1 MSQTA
6 DDALLALARAR
17 LATEYDV
24 TRVLG
29 RGGMGLVLAAV
40 ERALERQVAI
50 KVLPSGED
58 ADDADAA
65 RLRREAQLAA
75 KLEHPGVV
83 PVYRVGRVEAFDF
96 IVMKFVDGPTLE
108 NAVARHG
115 PLTPHAAA
123 LILRAIAGALAAA
136 HDRGILHR
144 DVKAANV
151 LLDRSGRP
159 FLTDFGIA
167 ATVQDVGEGIMT
179 AGTPSYMAPELFA
192 GEAPTP
198 AADEY
203 AMGVLGYLLVTGQL
217 PFNADTLAGLA
228 QQHGREKP
236 APLYSKLGEI
246 PHELVRV
253 IERALAKSPRDRHG
267 SMAAVIAALEEI
279 RLRPEQRSV
288 AAAQLNRLAA
298 GAWAIVP
305 PAGATT
311 VMINSKPATGD
322 ARVAPAAPA
331 APRRVRGVNGMMT
344 PPRLPTAPR
353 IDARTLQV
361 GERLWPDILRKSLL
375 LAAIGV
381 ALWLFLAR
389 KAVLGRLASAEAAA
403 ESTEQAAMVN
413 PAPRMQVADTQE
425 NNPMV
430 LGLRALEAGRS
441 ADAVPLLQRA
451 VAADP
456 EDVQPSGYL
465 ACALRRL
472 GRHPEA
478 DQALARTGGLLG
490 PWSGCARKPA
500 TVP

>member
-1 MSQTA
+1 MSESA

-108 NAVARHG
+108 HAVARHG
-115 PLTPHAAA
+115 ALTPHAAVM
-123 LILRAIAGALAAA
+123 ILRAIAGALAAA
-136 HDRGILHR
+136 HDQGILHR

-167 ATVQDVGEGIMT
+167 ATVQDVGEGIVT

-203 AMGVLGYLLVTGQL
+203 AMGVLGYQLVTGKL
-217 PFNADTLAGLA
+217 PFDADTLAGLA
-228 QQHGREKP
+228 RQHAREKP
-236 APLYSKLGEI
+236 APLAFKLGEI
-246 PHELVRV
+246 PYELVPV

-267 SMAAVIAALEEI
+267 SMAAVIAGLEEI

-288 AAAQLNRLAA
+288 AAAQLNRLAV
-298 GAWAIVP
+298 GAWAILP

-311 VMINSKPATGD
+311 VLVNQKPAPD
-322 ARVAPAAPA
+322 DAPAPPP
-331 APRRVRGVNGMMT
+331 APRRVRGVDGIKT

-353 IDARTLQV
+353 IDAQSLRV
-361 GERLWPDILRKSLL
+361 GERLWPDVLRKSLL

-381 ALWLFLAR
+381 ALWLYLAR
-389 KAVLGRLASAEAAA
+389 KAVLSRMASAEAAV
-403 ESTEQAAMVN
+403 ESTEQPALPT
-413 PAPRMQVADTQE
+413 PAPRLPVADTQE
-425 NNPMV
+425 SNPMV

-456 EDVQPSGYL
+456 EDVQPNGYL

-478 DQALARTGGLLG
+478 DQALARTGGMPG